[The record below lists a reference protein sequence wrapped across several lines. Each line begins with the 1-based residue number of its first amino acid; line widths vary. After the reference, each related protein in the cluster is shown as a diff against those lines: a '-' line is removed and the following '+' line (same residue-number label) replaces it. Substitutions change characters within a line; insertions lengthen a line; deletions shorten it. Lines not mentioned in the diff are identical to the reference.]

1 MNSCTNGKLLKWH
14 AGDWMREILLSFE
27 EIVELV
33 GEHVYPCVAPE
44 NTEGNFY
51 VYNRTEY
58 SRTYEKFGL
67 YTDTATLLL
76 RAVSDDYDTS
86 VTMAELADAV
96 LSGLHKSDDGVVIKF
111 KLVDSKEGF
120 DDFKYYQDLY
130 FAVD

>member
-1 MNSCTNGKLLKWH
+1 M
-14 AGDWMREILLSFE
+14 
-27 EIVELV
+27 
-33 GEHVYPCVAPE
+33 
-44 NTEGNFY
+44 
-51 VYNRTEY
+51 
-58 SRTYEKFGL
+58 
-67 YTDTATLLL
+67 L

>member
-1 MNSCTNGKLLKWH
+1 MEKKLLKWR
-14 AGDWMREILLSFE
+14 AGDWMKEILLSSDK
-27 EIVELV
+27 IVELV
-33 GEHVYPCVAPE
+33 GD
-44 NTEGNFY
+44 Y
-51 VYNRTEY
+51 VYHCVTPEYRDENFFVYSRTEY
-58 SRTYEKFGL
+58 KREFVKLDTVIQE
-67 YTDTATLLL
+67 DTATLLL

-86 VTMAELADAV
+86 LTMAELADEV